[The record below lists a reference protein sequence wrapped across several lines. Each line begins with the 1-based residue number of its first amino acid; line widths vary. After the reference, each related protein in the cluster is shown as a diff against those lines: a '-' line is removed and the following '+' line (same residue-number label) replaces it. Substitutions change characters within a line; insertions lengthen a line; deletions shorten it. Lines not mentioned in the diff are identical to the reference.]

1 MELLLL
7 KEPLTVFQVDNLQ
20 EVNLSIN
27 PLNISITADEISVVA
42 PTSQVPAETVNREDG
57 WQMFKIEGVL

>member
-27 PLNISITADEISVVA
+27 PLNICSSAYF
-42 PTSQVPAETVNREDG
+42 TSAHRNSEQRRWLANV
-57 WQMFKIEGVL
+57 